1 VIVFN
6 VNINQMNNMVSLET
20 TKKSIESMSKYHQ
33 VEILKLLVNNNCKL
47 NENKSGVFINLS
59 FISENVIMEL
69 NKYIKYTQDQEL
81 YLITTEY
88 QKEEFKSS
96 LV

>member
-1 VIVFN
+1 
-6 VNINQMNNMVSLET
+6 MNNMVSLET
-20 TKKSIESMSKYHQ
+20 TKKSIESMSKFHQ

>member
-1 VIVFN
+1 
-6 VNINQMNNMVSLET
+6 MNNMVSLET

>member
-1 VIVFN
+1 
-6 VNINQMNNMVSLET
+6 
-20 TKKSIESMSKYHQ
+20 MSKYHQ